1 MDVNGATRT
10 ARPGDWFAA
19 AAGLAL
25 MAVLGF
31 AGLGAIAELRSSAA
45 AVDVLAEE
53 QERFARVILALSA
66 IALLDVVVAWALWR
80 VFRPERPGAAALA
93 AAFRLAYAAVF
104 VGAIAHL
111 DVALRLA
118 AGTDDPS
125 FGQGARALLVDQQ
138 VQVFDAAWN
147 GGLILFAA
155 HLVVLGW
162 LLLRRTGAFA
172 TVIGV
177 LVAVA
182 GLGYAAD
189 SVLRVLVPV
198 PDLGVAAF
206 TFVGEVLL
214 IGWLIAGGV
223 RAARSGGIRPRP
235 SDDRPVPALAR
246 TSEGA

>member
-1 MDVNGATRT
+1 MDANGAMRT

-19 AAGLAL
+19 AGGLAL

-45 AVDVLAEE
+45 ALDVLAEE
-53 QERFARVILALSA
+53 QPRFAWVILALSA

-111 DVALRLA
+111 DVARRLA
-118 AGTDDPS
+118 TGTDDPS
-125 FGQGARALLVDQQ
+125 LGQGARATLVDQQ
-138 VQVFDAAWN
+138 VQEFDAAWN

-162 LLLRRTGAFA
+162 LLVRRIGAFA

-189 SVLRVLVPV
+189 SVLRILAPGLGV
-198 PDLGVAAF
+198 GVAAF

-223 RAARSGGIRPRP
+223 RSARSGGIPPRP
-235 SDDRPVPALAR
+235 SEDRPVMALAR